1 MKLIKTALTPPIA
14 AISVAIFAAL
24 GVQAAV
30 LEGYTELKYIE
41 STGTQW
47 IDTEYTP
54 GKKTRVVI
62 RFQYTTSGAGT
73 CFGFGASGAAASFR
87 ILRQKNADD
96 ATQCRYAFNVN
107 DAYGNVRAT
116 DYATLD
122 TDEHVADIG
131 NAGMSFD
138 GEPLEKTESG
148 SLTKNVAGTAYLFA
162 MRAQWVASP
171 SADSFFTGRIYS
183 CQIYDG
189 ETLVRD
195 FVPVLDANGKPCL
208 LDVAQGHNKAYTNK
222 ATKGDDFTP
231 GPVTSRITVKGHP
244 SDYGEPSPGYGEKLD
259 VEVGSDYTF
268 TMPQG
273 VCTNVTKTEVY
284 TCTGWTLVDN
294 EGVETSGPELTKTVN
309 FAGGVYTLTWNW
321 TVEKGHFGRTLTV
334 PSQYATIAAAVEAAE
349 DGDTVLVSDGTYEI
363 TAQIEVKKPITLKSV
378 NGAAVTEVKRVNVA
392 TGTAADIERCL
403 YLANAEAIVDG
414 FTFSGGRLYNSGGT
428 ETADCMG
435 AGVLIDTAGGTLQ
448 NSSITNCTIG
458 KSGVYGGGLA
468 MLGTAGVVKNCE
480 ISDNRCGYKTVTA
493 IDGWTTYA
501 AGVYMAGGLMEDCV
515 VARNYCDSQNQ
526 HSGVGL
532 YAKGGTVR
540 RTVFVDNILHRAEG
554 GAQGAGVWVNGAA
567 TFEGCLFARN
577 RVNRGPGGGV
587 YCSGAATFRN
597 CTFADNEAMS
607 AGGLYLG
614 NANGKVYDC
623 VFAGNA
629 TYSDATAGAPDWAG
643 NANVVYSNCLATVE
657 FTLKSIDCTVG
668 RAAFLDND
676 YTLSPGS
683 PLSGVGW
690 KCPARG
696 TADFI
701 RTGRTCV
708 KGADIVLTAGVEGEG
723 AKSYRWK
730 VGSGAWGDYSDSA
743 GFTTSFTDAGTY
755 EISMQ
760 ATLDG
765 EESAVVTK
773 ELHVAETDIQVEEGD
788 DIQSAIDEA
797 EDGTTVHVAAGTYE
811 LPDQIVVD
819 KGITLVSDEGREETI
834 LNRGAT
840 QTVNDPKGY
849 EADSAIVDRCLLV
862 NHPDAVVSGFTLTGG
877 WIYSGNITYNLA
889 ASGSG
894 ALVGPRGGLLT
905 DTTITACGQARTIK
919 SGALSVVSKQSV
931 ASNCTVT
938 ANNSKGWITYGA
950 GVWISGGGL
959 VTHTDI
965 SQNDNTTGNQI
976 YGGGVYAIDGRLS
989 HCRVT
994 GNTVAN
1000 QSGGGAGVYATST
1013 GFFCDNC
1020 LIDGNVSN
1028 GKPGGGVYG
1037 TAGNF
1042 INCTIVGN
1050 SAAQGGGVYGNS
1062 ANLKFHNCII
1072 QGNAVTGDSSA
1083 GAPEWNGTNTKYGYS
1098 LSPKAL
1104 PTANAGNITGSAT
1117 FEAGS
1122 IYKLVAGS
1130 AGYDAGDSETAAF
1143 VPYLTDTDCDGND
1156 RIWGEKIDIGCY
1168 EYFSTERYSASI
1180 IPPTGDVIHERTATF
1195 TASIV
1200 NPMKLDLR
1208 CEWTVEGSADA
1219 PSVGETFSTTF
1230 DVPGPAKVKLTVWD
1244 GEIPGKFELDVYVAP
1259 HDVYVVTPESI
1270 AESGVEP
1277 AAPFWRT
1284 DCASTNLQLALDA
1297 AVDTTVIHVAP
1308 GTHLVWQ
1315 ELAVTKGVTLVSDE
1329 GPSVTAIRRGDEGRT
1344 LYSAKY
1350 RVMSVNNPDATVDG
1364 FAIENG
1370 YLNDQKI
1377 QGAGL
1382 YIGALGGLVTN
1393 CIVRGNYMYANM
1405 YTYGGGVYMA
1415 GGEMANCVIS
1425 NNINA
1430 TQVSDLGSYGGG
1442 ICLAGGVLRNSK
1454 VVGNE
1459 LKLNVNQRIHT
1470 DMPGGG
1476 VALIGGSMV
1485 NCLVAG
1491 NYSDGNAAGV
1501 VLMDPLVVG
1510 RTITMTN
1517 CTITANTA
1525 YNANAGAGV
1534 RFVEGGQFLAV
1545 NALVSGNFGDNGAQ
1559 AHDEIAGEAGGTLVN
1574 CYTGAEP
1581 LFRNPARGDYRL
1593 RLGSPCVDAGQ
1604 NADWMEDAKDLR
1616 GERRVINGTV
1626 DIGCCEFPWNGLM
1639 LLVK

>member
-1 MKLIKTALTPPIA
+1 MKSAKAWCAFLAVFT
-14 AISVAIFAAL
+14 AL
-24 GVQAAV
+24 GVSADTLEVGADKAYSDIATAV
-30 LEGYTELKYIE
+30 
-41 STGTQW
+41 
-47 IDTEYTP
+47 
-54 GKKTRVVI
+54 
-62 RFQYTTSGAGT
+62 
-73 CFGFGASGAAASFR
+73 GAA
-87 ILRQKNADD
+87 
-96 ATQCRYAFNVN
+96 N
-107 DAYGNVRAT
+107 D
-116 DYATLD
+116 
-122 TDEHVADIG
+122 H
-131 NAGMSFD
+131 
-138 GEPLEKTESG
+138 
-148 SLTKNVAGTAYLFA
+148 
-162 MRAQWVASP
+162 
-171 SADSFFTGRIYS
+171 
-183 CQIYDG
+183 
-189 ETLVRD
+189 
-195 FVPVLDANGKPCL
+195 
-208 LDVAQGHNKAYTNK
+208 
-222 ATKGDDFTP
+222 
-231 GPVTSRITVKGHP
+231 
-244 SDYGEPSPGYGEKLD
+244 
-259 VEVGSDYTF
+259 
-268 TMPQG
+268 
-273 VCTNVTKTEVY
+273 
-284 TCTGWTLVDN
+284 
-294 EGVETSGPELTKTVN
+294 
-309 FAGGVYTLTWNW
+309 
-321 TVEKGHFGRTLTV
+321 
-334 PSQYATIAAAVEAAE
+334 
-349 DGDTVLVSDGTYEI
+349 DTVLVYDGTYEI
-363 TAQIEVKKPITLKSV
+363 TAQIEVTKPITLKSV
-378 NGAAVTEVKRVNVA
+378 NGAAATEVKRVKVA

-403 YLANAEAIVDG
+403 YLANAEAVVDG
-414 FTFSGGRLYNSGGT
+414 FTFSGGRLYNSSGS
-428 ETADCMG
+428 EKADSMG

-458 KSGVYGGGLA
+458 RSGVYGGGLA
-468 MLGTAGVVKNCE
+468 MLGTSGVVRNCE

-515 VARNYCDSQNQ
+515 VARNFCDSQNE

-532 YAKGGTVR
+532 YAKGGTIR
-540 RTVFVDNILHRAEG
+540 RTAFVDNILHRAEG
-554 GAQGAGVWVNGAA
+554 SAQGGGVWVNGAA

-614 NANGKVYDC
+614 SANGKVYDC

-629 TYSDATAGAPDWAG
+629 TYSDATTGAPDWSG
-643 NANVVYSNCLATVE
+643 NANVVYSNCIASVA
-657 FTLKSIDCTVG
+657 FTAKSIDCTVG
-668 RAAFLDND
+668 RAAFFDAD
-676 YTLSPGS
+676 YTLSPAS
-683 PLSGVGW
+683 PVSGIGW

-708 KGADIVLTAGVEGEG
+708 KGADIVLTAGVEGVGE
-723 AKSYRWK
+723 KVYRWK
-730 VGSGAWGDYSDSA
+730 VGSGAWSDYSESA
-743 GFTTSFTDAGTY
+743 EFATSFTDAGTY

-773 ELHVAETDIQVEEGD
+773 ELHVAETDIQVVEGD
-788 DIQSAIDEA
+788 DIQSAIDAA
-797 EDGTTVHVAAGTYE
+797 EDGTTVHVAAGTYV
-811 LPDQIVVD
+811 LPGQLVVD
-819 KGITLVSDEGREETI
+819 KGITLVSDDGREVTTLKRNVTKQINDVSTLPANGEI
-834 LNRGAT
+834 
-840 QTVNDPKGY
+840 VN
-849 EADSAIVDRCLLV
+849 RCLLI
-862 NHPDAVVSGFTLTGG
+862 NHPDARVSGFTLTGG
-877 WIYSGNITYNLA
+877 WIFCRAINYNLA
-889 ASGSG
+889 SSGSG
-894 ALVGPRGGLLT
+894 ALVGPRGGILE
-905 DTTITACGQARTIK
+905 DTTITDCGQARQNK
-919 SGALSVVSKQSV
+919 GGALSVVSRHSI
-931 ASNCTVT
+931 ASNCTVS
-938 ANNSKGWITYGA
+938 ANISRGWIMFGA

-959 VTHTDI
+959 VTHTLI
-965 SQNDNTTGNQI
+965 SGNSIDTGNSI

-994 GNTVAN
+994 GNTTAN

-1013 GFFCDNC
+1013 GFYCDNC
-1020 LIDGNVSN
+1020 LIDGNASN

-1083 GAPEWNGTNTKYGYS
+1083 GAPEWNGANTKYSYS

-1104 PTANAGNITGSAT
+1104 PTANAGNVTGSAT

-1122 IYKLVAGS
+1122 IYKLAAGS

-1143 VPYLTDTDCDGND
+1143 APYLTDTDCDGND
-1156 RIWGEKIDIGCY
+1156 RIWGEKIDIGCN

-1219 PSVGETFSTTF
+1219 PSVGETFSKTF
-1230 DVPGPAKVKLTVWD
+1230 NVPGPAKVKLTVWD
-1244 GEIPGKFELDVYVAP
+1244 GETPGKFELDVYVAP
-1259 HDVYVVTPESI
+1259 HDIYVVTPESI

-1277 AAPFWRT
+1277 AAPFWRP

-1525 YNANAGAGV
+1525 YNPNAGAGV
-1534 RFVEGGQFLAV
+1534 RFNEGGQFRVV
-1545 NALVSGNFGDNGAQ
+1545 NALVSGNFGDNGAL
-1559 AHDEIAGEAGGTLVN
+1559 AHDEIAGGTDGMLVN

-1581 LFRNPARGDYRL
+1581 LFRNADRGDFRL
-1593 RLGSPCVDAGQ
+1593 RRNSPCVD
-1604 NADWMEDAKDLR
+1604 
-1616 GERRVINGTV
+1616 NGTDDAWTEGDVDLLGARRKVGEHV
-1626 DIGCCEFPWNGLM
+1626 DIGCFENPQNGLL